1 MNRDSKEKD
10 RLISLLN
17 NLPTWHD
24 PERDKG
30 PGICL
35 KAAVSQSAQTDFG
48 QERGSGSIL
57 KTLTQSTEVMARW
70 HTAATQRQKDSLEMQ
85 GPS

>member
-10 RLISLLN
+10 KLISLLN
-17 NLPTWHD
+17 NLPAWHD

-35 KAAVSQSAQTDFG
+35 TAAVSQLAQTDFG

-85 GPS
+85 RPS

>member
-10 RLISLLN
+10 KLISLLN
-17 NLPTWHD
+17 NLPAWHD

-35 KAAVSQSAQTDFG
+35 KAVVSQSAQTDLG
-48 QERGSGSIL
+48 QERGSDSIQ

-85 GPS
+85 GSS